1 MRRSKR
7 EARATREWAVEVELR
22 KDPRE
27 AITPVVAAAIL
38 VNYFLLPVYL
48 GVILLRRIQVLLYMD
63 MLDLQGPAVP
73 GCDPLRIRAGSE
85 RASSNPVGPGGGG
98 AGTVNGPGLL
108 GGQCN
113 QPAAGVRRAP
123 GVPLDRWLAIP
134 VELWCKEWPS
144 CRQPCRSH
152 LLTSL
157 RMWRLSSLG
166 SLSCELCNRLR
177 CWLHGLQNHMGDLRN
192 SSGQW

>member
-1 MRRSKR
+1 M
-7 EARATREWAVEVELR
+7 EVELR

-134 VELWCKEWPS
+134 VELWCKEWLQAAMSQSLANKPKDVEVVK
-144 CRQPCRSH
+144 PG
-152 LLTSL
+152 LTEL
-157 RMWRLSSLG
+157 RTLQSTSVLVA
-166 SLSCELCNRLR
+166 
-177 CWLHGLQNHMGDLRN
+177 WLTKPHGRPPQLKWPMVE
-192 SSGQW
+192 